1 MKPLHRSPNFY
12 ERILFMVFSSTIFL
26 FGFLPLSLLVY
37 YVSPLKIRNLMLF
50 LLSLVFY
57 GFGEPTYIV
66 VMLFSV
72 TVAYLTG
79 FPIGKY
85 REIAPKKAKFWLIL
99 SVCLNLSMLVFF
111 KYTNF
116 IIENLAMIPPLSGV
130 LEPIEGL
137 TLPIGIS
144 FYTFQIMSYSI
155 DLYRGATDTQRSYV
169 SFGAYVSLFPQLIA
183 GPIVRYRDVDDQLIT
198 RTHSVDKFSSGV
210 SRFTVGFAKKIL
222 LGDSLA
228 AIYAYLGTVYAA
240 EPTVLTAWLL
250 VLTYTLHIYFDFS
263 GYSDMAIGLGRML
276 GFEFLENFNYPYL
289 ASSITDFWRRWHI
302 SLSSWFREYVYIPL
316 GGNRKGLAR
325 QFFNMGVVWFLTGLW
340 HGAAWNF
347 ILWGV
352 FYFVILALEKAFLLK
367 WFERSPA
374 TRVLGHVWALIL
386 IGIGWMI
393 FDHTNLSEAF
403 AIVGG
408 MVGVGTTGLASTTV
422 GYELLRALPLLA
434 VSVVAATPYPARL
447 YAKLEINRPR
457 LTILRP
463 ILMGLALAVSV
474 AYMVSGTFS
483 PFLYYIF

>member
-1 MKPLHRSPNFY
+1 
-12 ERILFMVFSSTIFL
+12 MVFSSTIFL

-37 YVSPLKIRNLMLF
+37 YVMPLKGRNLALF
-50 LLSLVFY
+50 LLSMIFY

-66 VMLFSV
+66 VMLFSI

-85 REIAPKKAKFWLIL
+85 RESNPRRAKAWLAVSL
-99 SVCLNLSMLVFF
+99 CLNLALLLFF

-116 IIENLAMIPPLSGV
+116 FIENLALIPPLSGV
-130 LEPIEGL
+130 LKPIEGL

-155 DLYRGATDTQRSYV
+155 DLYRGDTDTQRNYIA
-169 SFGAYVSLFPQLIA
+169 FGTYVSLFPQLIA
-183 GPIVRYRDVDDQLIT
+183 GPIVRYRDVNDQLAS
-198 RTHSVDKFSSGV
+198 RTHSVDKFALGV
-210 SRFTVGFAKKIL
+210 RRFTVGFAKKLL

-228 AIYAYLGTVYAA
+228 ALYAYFGTVA
-240 EPTVLTAWLL
+240 EVESTVLTSWLL

-316 GGNRKGLAR
+316 GGNRKGLLR
-325 QFFNMGVVWFLTGLW
+325 QFVNMGIVWFLTGFW
-340 HGAAWNF
+340 HGSAWNF

-352 FYFVILALEKAFLLK
+352 FYFVILAIEKAFLLK
-367 WFERSPA
+367 WFKRSPV
-374 TRVLGHVWALIL
+374 TRALGHVWALLL
-386 IGIGWMI
+386 IGMGWMI
-393 FDHTNLSEAF
+393 FDHGDLAEAF
-403 AIVGG
+403 AIMGG
-408 MVGVGTTGLASTTV
+408 MFGIGTVGFASPV
-422 GYELLRALPLLA
+422 IGYELLRALPLLV

-447 YAKLEINRPR
+447 FRKIQDKHPAAAICE
-457 LTILRP
+457 P
-463 ILMGLALAVSV
+463 ILVGLALLLSI